1 MTATPR
7 TTAEPS
13 RRHLLTLGGAG
24 LVAAVPLAATATSA
38 EAAGPLSTTDV
49 ARFVHA
55 GINAQR
61 RKAGLAALTRDPAID
76 QVAQAW
82 TQHMADSNQLV
93 HNPDVWNQIPQG
105 WRSAAENIAY
115 NQGRTAKKV
124 AAAFVKQWM
133 NSEGHRANILNG
145 AYNRTGVG
153 IAVSGDRIYATQDFG
168 QY

>member
-7 TTAEPS
+7 TTTGPS

-24 LVAAVPLAATATSA
+24 L
-38 EAAGPLSTTDV
+38 
-49 ARFVHA
+49 
-55 GINAQR
+55 
-61 RKAGLAALTRDPAID
+61 
-76 QVAQAW
+76 
-82 TQHMADSNQLV
+82 
-93 HNPDVWNQIPQG
+93 
-105 WRSAAENIAY
+105 
-115 NQGRTAKKV
+115 V